1 MGKVYQPEEPKY
13 CLNSCCSGGVRADEH
28 PSPVLAQDTEIDE
41 ERSVRTLRCVVRT
54 KPPPAHVSFL
64 NRFLTEL
71 LQSNK
76 EDLPERELSALE
88 EILKYEVIKD
98 AAKDTS
104 LKAGQALAQYLLA
117 QL

>member
-1 MGKVYQPEEPKY
+1 MGCVGD
-13 CLNSCCSGGVRADEH
+13 GGTSHHAI
-28 PSPVLAQDTEIDE
+28 AM
-41 ERSVRTLRCVVRT
+41 C
-54 KPPPAHVSFL
+54 
-64 NRFLTEL
+64 RFLQEL
-71 LQSNK
+71 LQADK

-98 AAKDTS
+98 AAKDST

>member
-1 MGKVYQPEEPKY
+1 
-13 CLNSCCSGGVRADEH
+13 
-28 PSPVLAQDTEIDE
+28 
-41 ERSVRTLRCVVRT
+41 
-54 KPPPAHVSFL
+54 L